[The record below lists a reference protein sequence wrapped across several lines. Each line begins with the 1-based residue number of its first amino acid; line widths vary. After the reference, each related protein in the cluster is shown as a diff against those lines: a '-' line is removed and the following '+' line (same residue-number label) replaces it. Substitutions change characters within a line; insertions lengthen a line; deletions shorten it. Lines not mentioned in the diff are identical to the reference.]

1 MYTGVGTAAAV
12 YCYRFFKY
20 SAQCSFKYLLYADY
34 FGMPLPA
41 AIVGTMV
48 RYVEKVSQVVVLR
61 SKGNLKKCR

>member
-1 MYTGVGTAAAV
+1 
-12 YCYRFFKY
+12 
-20 SAQCSFKYLLYADY
+20 
-34 FGMPLPA
+34 MPLPA